1 MSRQKAARQ
10 QLPRELQLHQMQRFV
25 KSLELGNEFPFG
37 VGKDQ
42 RYVAD
47 GSLASFVK
55 NLAGQQKQDVLN
67 STLLAQLAASKKF
80 DRQKETTK
88 WYDFYKY
95 VLENVG
101 WVIQSFQFTDYQ
113 TSNSS
118 FKLSEVTLEILGA
131 LVEPEAEIMK
141 VVKAT
146 IDSLSKSKGGIAL
159 FESGSTSGGDSN
171 FQIIPCTLDQSQQI
185 TLALMAFKFHAQH
198 YEDDFFFFSWGSQ
211 HTKLNYAT
219 QTCTLNEDVYSQ
231 VRQDIIKKLGKRA
244 HTFVD
249 NLDLN

>member
-1 MSRQKAARQ
+1 
-10 QLPRELQLHQMQRFV
+10 LHQRQGFV
-25 KSLELGNEFPFG
+25 KSLELGDEFPFG

-55 NLAGQQKQDVLN
+55 NLTGQQKQDVLN

-101 WVIQSFQFTDYQ
+101 WVIQSFQFQDYQ

-146 IDSLSKSKGGIAL
+146 IDSLAKSKRGIAL
-159 FESGSTSGGDSN
+159 FDSGSTSGRDGN
-171 FQIIPCTLDQSQQI
+171 FQIMPCTLDQSQQI
-185 TLALMAFKFHAQH
+185 TLALMAFKFNAHN
-198 YEDDFFFFSWGSQ
+198 YEDDFFFFTWGSG
-211 HTKLNYAT
+211 HIELHYAT

-244 HTFVD
+244 HTFVE
-249 NLDLN
+249 NLDF